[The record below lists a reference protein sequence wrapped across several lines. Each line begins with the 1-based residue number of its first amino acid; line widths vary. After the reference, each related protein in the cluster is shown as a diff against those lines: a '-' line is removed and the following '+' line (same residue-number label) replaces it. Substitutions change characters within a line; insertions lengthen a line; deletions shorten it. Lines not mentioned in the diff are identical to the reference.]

1 MNRKTT
7 HQIILEINEAYHK
20 RDWETIRD
28 KCYEIEK
35 LIKEECEQDIKEAK
49 KLNLELQDLWR
60 TQERTKTLEEVE
72 KIIKNIMSNT
82 NEDKIVSSWLEL
94 KERIE
99 KMKGEKRMSIKN
111 NKLVCPN
118 CGQEFISED
127 AYEEVRKTIK
137 EIEKIIIKP
146 PQRAKILTGNNEEIL
161 GFILKKD
168 WEKIKGEKG

>member
-1 MNRKTT
+1 MTEACFGCWKGDKMRKEIMFLALCIYVLL
-7 HQIILEINEAYHK
+7 IIFIVGSIQLFMIAQGEYATFDEVVCN
-20 RDWETIRD
+20 
-28 KCYEIEK
+28 
-35 LIKEECEQDIKEAK
+35 
-49 KLNLELQDLWR
+49 NPELLFLFGLVGGYVIAR
-60 TQERTKTLEEVE
+60 V
-72 KIIKNIMSNT
+72 ISMYG
-82 NEDKIVSSWLEL
+82 
-94 KERIE
+94 ERIE

-118 CGQEFISED
+118 CEQEFISED

-146 PQRAKILTGNNEEIL
+146 PQRAKILTGNNEEVL